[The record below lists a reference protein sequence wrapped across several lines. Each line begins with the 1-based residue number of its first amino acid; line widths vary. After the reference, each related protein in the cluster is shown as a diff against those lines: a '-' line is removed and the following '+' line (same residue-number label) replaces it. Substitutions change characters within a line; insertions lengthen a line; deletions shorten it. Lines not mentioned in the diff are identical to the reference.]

1 MTERSTSDPED
12 EGRTCYICYN
22 TDIQGQNGWLKPC
35 RCSGSTKW
43 VHNTCLQRWIDG
55 QQLED
60 LSTKVRCPQC
70 NTEFTI
76 VYPSP
81 GRLVYIM
88 DMTDKVIY
96 KMCPFLAGGIFIGSV
111 YWMAVTYGAVTVMQV
126 LGHKEGLNVMER
138 ADPLFLLFGLPAIP
152 LTLICGKLVRWED
165 YVLRLWR
172 KHSSRLPL
180 INYLFKDECY
190 RDTSMVEGRTDQTNP
205 MSATRVMCGALILPT
220 IATSVGKIAFSSVQ
234 SNFQRT
240 LLGGVAFIIIKG
252 FLKIYLRQQLYIQQ
266 LSRIVKDFNEDDV
279 SPSSSVSPSMATSMA
294 STATSDH
301 Q

>member
-1 MTERSTSDPED
+1 MNDTEENEET
-12 EGRTCYICYN
+12 RTCYICYN
-22 TDIQGQNGWLKPC
+22 TDSQGNSEWLKPC
-35 RCSGSTKW
+35 RCRGSTKW
-43 VHNTCLQRWIDG
+43 VHNACLQRWIDG

-70 NTEFTI
+70 NTEYTI

-81 GRLVYIM
+81 GRLVYVM

-165 YVLRLWR
+165 YILKLWR
-172 KHSSRLPL
+172 KHASRF
-180 INYLFKDECY
+180 NYFWKGEWP
-190 RDTSMVEGRTDQTNP
+190 RDTIPVEGHSDQTNSL
-205 MSATRVMCGALILPT
+205 SATRVMCGALVLPT
-220 IATSVGKIAFSSVQ
+220 IATSVGKIAFGSVQ

-252 FLKIYLRQQLYIQQ
+252 FLKIYLRQQLFKQQ
-266 LSRIVKDFNEDDV
+266 MSRIVKDYNEDEATP
-279 SPSSSVSPSMATSMA
+279 PSAQPVA
-294 STATSDH
+294 STSATLSQRRNDENE
-301 Q
+301 